1 MDYKKYSEELEII
14 IAAIN
19 LPEHTR
25 ILVDGLMKAAKAKC
39 EIDNNDKGF
48 IAVQSG
54 KPA

>member
-1 MDYKKYSEELEII
+1 MDYKKYSEELEKII
-14 IAAIN
+14 DAIDMHD
-19 LPEHTR
+19 HTR
-25 ILVDGLMKAAKAKC
+25 ILVNALMKEAKAKC